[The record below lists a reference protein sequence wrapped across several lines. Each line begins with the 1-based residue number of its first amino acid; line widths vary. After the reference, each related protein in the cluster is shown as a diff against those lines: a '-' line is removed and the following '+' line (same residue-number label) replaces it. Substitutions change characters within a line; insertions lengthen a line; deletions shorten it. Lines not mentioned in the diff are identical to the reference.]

1 MRGNRM
7 VGAKL
12 QIWPISVCR
21 TSVWLTSAWLISI
34 LLAAALGSAGLA
46 GELSVTPASM
56 ARIGT
61 VDERYQSYNIE
72 MVEVTGGEFWKPY
85 GPERG
90 VQAAPP
96 PKAPG
101 ANNSNKNSN
110 LFQYRP
116 PIDLANAR
124 LRKLASALAPAYL
137 RVSGTWANTTYFA
150 NSDNVPSTPPSGFKG
165 ILTRQQWRGMI
176 DFAHA
181 VDARIV
187 TSFAVGAGNRDAA
200 GIWTPDQAR
209 RLLDFTGMAGGS
221 IAAAEFMNEP
231 NLPAIGGLPA
241 GYDPA
246 AFGRDFKLFHTFVK
260 QTVPEMMILGPGTI
274 NETREASELL
284 AASGSGVDAFSY
296 HHYGAL
302 SERCA
307 GAATP
312 EGALSETW
320 LARTDQ
326 TLAFYQTL
334 RDQFAPGKPIW
345 LTETAETACGGNP
358 WAVTFLDTF
367 RYLDQL
373 GRLAKAGVQVVM
385 HNTLAASDYALL
397 DQRTLAPRPNYWG
410 ALLWRQLMGTTV
422 LDPGVPV
429 QAGLHVYAHCQRGTP
444 GGVALLVINTDRD
457 APHSLGIANASAR
470 FTLDAANLLD
480 ATVRLNGNTLTLGPD
495 DGPPPIAGVPASP
508 GILTM
513 APATITFLA
522 VPTAANTACR

>member
-1 MRGNRM
+1 MRGHRL

-12 QIWPISVCR
+12 HIWLI
-21 TSVWLTSAWLISI
+21 SVWLISVP
-34 LLAAALGSAGLA
+34 LAAAAGSASLA
-46 GELSVTPASM
+46 GEFSVTPASM

-61 VDERYQSYNIE
+61 VDARYQSYNIE

-85 GPERG
+85 GREP
-90 VQAAPP
+90 AAQTAQPP
-96 PKAPG
+96 NTA
-101 ANNSNKNSN
+101 ASKNSK

-116 PIDLANAR
+116 PIDLTNGR

-150 NSDNVPSTPPSGFKG
+150 DSDDVPSTPPAGFKA
-165 ILTRQQWRGMI
+165 ILTRRQWRDVI
-176 DFAHA
+176 DFARA
-181 VDARIV
+181 VDAPIV

-200 GIWTPDQAR
+200 GIWTPDQAH
-209 RLLDFTGMAGGS
+209 RLLDFTGMAAGS

-246 AFGRDFKLFHTFVK
+246 AFGRDFRVFHAFVK
-260 QTVPEMMILGPGTI
+260 QTVPEMMILGPGAI
-274 NETREASELL
+274 NETPEASELL
-284 AASGSGVDAFSY
+284 AASRPGVDVISY

-307 GAATP
+307 GTVTP
-312 EGALSETW
+312 EAALSENW
-320 LARTDQ
+320 LSRTDQ
-326 TLAFYQTL
+326 TLAFYRTL

-358 WAVTFLDTF
+358 WAATFLDTF

-397 DQRTLAPRPNYWG
+397 DERTLAPRPNYWG

-422 LDPGVPV
+422 LDPGVPI

-457 APHSLGIANASAR
+457 APHSLKMANASAR

-480 ATVRLNGNTLTLGPD
+480 ASVRLNGNTLTLGPD
-495 DGPPPIAGVPASP
+495 DRLPPITGVPASA
-508 GILTM
+508 GMLTM
-513 APATITFLA
+513 APATITFFA
-522 VPTAANTACR
+522 APEAANAACR